1 MENEAP
7 DFANV
12 AVFFRQARDHFKAH
26 GMAPTPPSKDAAS
39 RLWILSQKERL
50 MSRLAAHWQFLRRCK
65 LYNVQPSHL
74 TERGMQM
81 TFTCALISDEIRAS
95 RVPLAHELKAF
106 IESCGFSCTSE
117 VTDSIISF
125 EMRLL
130 DV

>member
-1 MENEAP
+1 MEHEVP
-7 DFANV
+7 DFSNV
-12 AVFFRQARDHFKAH
+12 AVFFRQAREHFKAL
-26 GMAPTPPSKDAAS
+26 GGSPTSSSKNTVS
-39 RLWILSQKERL
+39 RLWMLSQKERL

-81 TFTCALISDEIRAS
+81 TFTCAIIADEIRAL

-117 VTDSIISF
+117 VTDSVMSF

-130 DV
+130 EV